1 MVNKTRTTISIP
13 PDLLKEIE
21 RIKRNM
27 PQLSRNEVLFMLARR
42 GIVESQIPDLE
53 GLFGTITQIKD
64 SLNVGNKGANNEPL
78 IQEIRRNRDFILH
91 TFILMRHFVLESHP
105 GKGKELIDKASQDLN
120 NLKRKPNEQ
129 S

>member
-13 PDLLKEIE
+13 PDLAKEIE
-21 RIKRNM
+21 RIRRNM

-42 GIVESQIPDLE
+42 GVVESQLPDLE
-53 GLFGTITQIKD
+53 SLFGTVTLIKD
-64 SLNVGNKGANNEPL
+64 SLNAGSKGASNEAL
-78 IQEIRRNRDFILH
+78 VQEIRKNRDFILH

-105 GKGKELIDKASQDLN
+105 GRGKDLFEKASQDLN